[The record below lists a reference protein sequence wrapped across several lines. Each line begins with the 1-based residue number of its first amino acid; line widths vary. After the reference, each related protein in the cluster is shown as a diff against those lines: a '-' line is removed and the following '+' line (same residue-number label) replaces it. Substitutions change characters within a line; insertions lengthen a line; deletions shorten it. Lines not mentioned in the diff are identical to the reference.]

1 MHAVFLQVTLV
12 NSTAQVIVTPAQGL
26 AAQKTYFRY
35 TTPGARGRAARWD
48 DITGRESAV
57 VNFLRDNRLDFTPVL
72 IEFTDSDAAQVI
84 DRNSPTTLGTK
95 AVREAAKHAGPT
107 GLTLGRVLLDSGI
120 LDGLHPGFVIEV
132 DVPAPSPVVRP
143 VSVTPTTPAVDTVS
157 EPEPALRMA
166 SVPDISIAKAYV
178 HRTVYGQDDFAIFAK
193 ARARKENIL
202 LKGPTGAAKT
212 MSALAFAA
220 SEGLPT
226 FTISGSVN
234 FEASEAIGQM
244 MLDPVTGLPYFQYG
258 GAIEVIRS
266 GGVLIL
272 DEINFIPSKVITPF
286 FPLLDD
292 RREVVLKQNKGEII
306 KAHPDLLIVAT
317 MNPGYLGTQAMNF
330 ALANRFD
337 HHLEWGYDEKVE
349 KVLVSSKSLREF
361 ANQLRANPTIAT
373 PVPTNALMS
382 IASNSTEFSLDY
394 ALANFLARFD
404 DAERKAVDLILQS
417 IRSNVESDLG
427 LNVDAEPL
435 EQDEVAPDTDW
446 IDALDRLTIHPP
458 TAPTA
463 AVPAPNGG
471 FDASTY
477 PSILNTIVDA
487 SRNQSGEN
495 A

>member
-12 NSTAQVIVTPAQGL
+12 NSTIQVIVTPSLGSAP
-26 AAQKTYFRY
+26 QKTYFRY
-35 TTPGARGRAARWD
+35 TTPGARGRSARWE
-48 DITGRESAV
+48 DITDRESLSIPTVAIS
-57 VNFLRDNRLDFTPVL
+57 RQLDFAPVQVRFTEADAQQI
-72 IEFTDSDAAQVI
+72 IE
-84 DRNSPTTLGTK
+84 RNAPTTLGTK
-95 AVREAAKHAGPT
+95 AVREAAKQSFPT
-107 GLTLGRVLLDSGI
+107 GLTLQQALLDSGLLNNI
-120 LDGLHPGFVIEV
+120 GTPGFFIQV
-132 DVPAPSPVVRP
+132 DAPTPAPIVTPEP
-143 VSVTPTTPAVDTVS
+143 VTPTASSVHTVS
-157 EPEPALRMA
+157 EPEPAFRMA
-166 SVPDISIAKAYV
+166 SVPDLSIAKAYV
-178 HRTVYGQDDFAIFAK
+178 HRSVYGQDDFAIFAK

-212 MSALAFAA
+212 MSALAYAA

-306 KAHPDLLIVAT
+306 KAHPDLLIIAT

-349 KVLVSSKSLREF
+349 KTLVLSKSLREF

-382 IASNSTEFSLDY
+382 IVSNATEFSLDY

-417 IRSNVESDLG
+417 IRSNIESDLG
-427 LNVDAEPL
+427 LNVDQQPL
-435 EQDEVAPDTDW
+435 EQNEVAPDTDW
-446 IDALDRLTIHPP
+446 IDALDRLTVIQPV
-458 TAPTA
+458 TT
-463 AVPAPNGG
+463 PAPNAGQ
-471 FDASTY
+471 
-477 PSILNTIVDA
+477 SILNTITQNG
-487 SRNQSGEN
+487 SN

>member
-1 MHAVFLQVTLV
+1 MYAAFLQATEGD
-12 NSTAQVIVTPAQGL
+12 SIAQIIVTPAPVSAWGERV
-26 AAQKTYFRY
+26 YFRF
-35 TTPGARGRAARWD
+35 TMAGARGRAARWED
-48 DITGRESAV
+48 VTGREPEALRGVLNRILDVPPVAV
-57 VNFLRDNRLDFTPVL
+57 RFT
-72 IEFTDSDAAQVI
+72 EADAQQMRERGV
-84 DRNSPTTLGTK
+84 PTTLGTK
-95 AVREAAKHAGPT
+95 AIAAVDKQRRCGVRGQQPIQQAFFEEDLVGMVNRQDAVLAVWANPVYSGSPQTPTAA
-107 GLTLGRVLLDSGI
+107 
-120 LDGLHPGFVIEV
+120 
-132 DVPAPSPVVRP
+132 PVH
-143 VSVTPTTPAVDTVS
+143 VTPTTAPVHTVN
-157 EPEPALRMA
+157 EPEPAFRMA
-166 SVPDISIAKAYV
+166 SVPDISIAKSYV
-178 HRTVYGQDDFAIFAK
+178 HRDVYGQADFDIFAK

-306 KAHPDLLIVAT
+306 KAHPNLLIVAT

-337 HHLEWGYDEKVE
+337 HHLEWGYEEGVE
-349 KVLVSSKSLREF
+349 KKLVPSKSLREF
-361 ANQLRANPTIAT
+361 ATQLRANSAIVT

-382 IASNSTEFSLDY
+382 IISNAREFSLDY
-394 ALANFLARFD
+394 ALSNFLARFD
-404 DAERKAVDLILQS
+404 EVERKAVELIVKG
-417 IRSNVESDLG
+417 IRSNIETDLG
-427 LNVDAEPL
+427 IAATVVV
-435 EQDEVAPDTDW
+435 EQDEVAPSQSNSETF
-446 IDALDRLTIHPP
+446 AMPSSQP
-458 TAPTA
+458 TTVTVGSFTVGP
-463 AVPAPNGG
+463 
-471 FDASTY
+471 F
-477 PSILNTIVDA
+477 
-487 SRNQSGEN
+487 
-495 A
+495 

>member
-1 MHAVFLQVTLV
+1 MHAAFLQVTLV
-12 NSTAQVIVTPAQGL
+12 NSTMQVIVTPALG
-26 AAQKTYFRY
+26 AALQKTYFRY
-35 TTPGARGRAARWD
+35 TTPGARGKAARWE
-48 DITGRESAV
+48 DITGRESIAV
-57 VNFLRDNRLDFTPVL
+57 PSHAASFQLDFAPVL
-72 IEFTDSDAAQVI
+72 VRFTEADAQQVI
-84 DRNSPTTLGTK
+84 ERNSPTTLGTK
-95 AVREAAKHAGPT
+95 AAREAAKQGTPT
-107 GLTLGRVLLDSGI
+107 GLTLKKALLDSGL
-120 LDGLHPGFVIEV
+120 LDGISEPGFVLRV
-132 DVPAPSPVVRP
+132 DDPAPAPISTPEP
-143 VSVTPTTPAVDTVS
+143 VTPTTPAAVSVS
-157 EPEPALRMA
+157 EPEPAMRMA

-202 LKGPTGAAKT
+202 LKGPTGSAKT
-212 MSALAFAA
+212 MSVIAFAA
-220 SEGLPT
+220 SEGKPI

-234 FEASEAIGQM
+234 FEASEAVGQM

-292 RREVVLKQNKGEII
+292 RREVVLKQNRGEII

-349 KVLVSSKSLREF
+349 KVLVSSKALREF

-382 IASNSTEFSLDY
+382 IVSNAQEFSLDY

-417 IRSNVESDLG
+417 IRANVESDLG
-427 LNVDAEPL
+427 LNVNSAPL
-435 EQDEVAPDTDW
+435 EQNEIAPDTDW
-446 IDALDRLTIHPP
+446 VDALDGITVRPVTT
-458 TAPTA
+458 TAS
-463 AVPAPNGG
+463 
-471 FDASTY
+471 ST
-477 PSILNTIVDA
+477 PSPLQSILNSA
-487 SRNQSGEN
+487 YQPGSN
-495 A
+495 

>member
-1 MHAVFLQVTLV
+1 MYAVFLQATQG
-12 NSTAQVIVTPAQGL
+12 SSIAQIIFTPASPSITER
-26 AAQKTYFRY
+26 TYFRF
-35 TTPGARGRAARWD
+35 TTSGARGRSARWE
-48 DITGRESAV
+48 DISGREAEILRPILDRHLDV
-57 VNFLRDNRLDFTPVL
+57 VPVVVRMTEGDVQQ
-72 IEFTDSDAAQVI
+72 ITERGA
-84 DRNSPTTLGTK
+84 PTTLGTK
-95 AVREAAKHAGPT
+95 AIAASLKSGRLVGALTVQQVVFDRELRSLVSRQDIEALNNFWAAVPT
-107 GLTLGRVLLDSGI
+107 DPIGTPQAVTTTA
-120 LDGLHPGFVIEV
+120 F
-132 DVPAPSPVVRP
+132 DVH
-143 VSVTPTTPAVDTVS
+143 TVN

-166 SVPDISIAKAYV
+166 SIPDASIAKAYV

-193 ARARKENIL
+193 ARQRKENIL

-258 GAIEVIRS
+258 GAIEVIKN

-292 RREVVLKQNKGEII
+292 RREVVLKQNRGEII
-306 KAHPDLLIVAT
+306 KAHPNLLIVAT

-337 HHLEWGYDEKVE
+337 HHLEWGYEESVE
-349 KVLVSSKSLREF
+349 KKLVPCKALRDF
-361 ANQLRANPTIAT
+361 AAQLRANAAVAT

-382 IASNSTEFSLDY
+382 ILSNTQEFSLDY

-404 DAERKAVDLILQS
+404 EAERKAVGYVLDAQRRNIE
-417 IRSNVESDLG
+417 IDLG
-427 LNVDAEPL
+427 IAVDVAV
-435 EQDEVAPDTDW
+435 EQDEVAPVQEWETELLN
-446 IDALDRLTIHPP
+446 ASQPIHV
-458 TAPTA
+458 T
-463 AVPAPNGG
+463 V
-471 FDASTY
+471 
-477 PSILNTIVDA
+477 NT
-487 SRNQSGEN
+487 NPF
-495 A
+495 